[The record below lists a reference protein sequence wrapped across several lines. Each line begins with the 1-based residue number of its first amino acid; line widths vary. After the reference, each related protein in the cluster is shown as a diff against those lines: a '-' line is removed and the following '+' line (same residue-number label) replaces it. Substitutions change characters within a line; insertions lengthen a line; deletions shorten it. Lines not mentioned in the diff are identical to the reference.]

1 MVMKCN
7 FCSKEFK
14 NKGHL
19 FVKNDGSKYFYCSS
33 KCMRNAKIRNPRK
46 TRWTGTA
53 IEAKKQRLEQIK
65 K

>member
-1 MVMKCN
+1 MQFILMKSIN
-7 FCSKEFK
+7 MLKLINIA
-14 NKGHL
+14 NK
-19 FVKNDGSKYFYCSS
+19 KYVIKVLESI
-33 KCMRNAKIRNPRK
+33 KANAKIRNPRK